1 MNPQF
6 FALALTLCIGAG
18 LVIAASKG
26 RAMPLSAC
34 VTLIITGSLL
44 VVAPTAFSFALQ
56 FAGRTPHFTEDER
69 ITCWVLGGTMTLV
82 GIIAS
87 TLCRRAI
94 R

>member
-6 FALALTLCIGAG
+6 FGLALTLCIGVG
-18 LVIAASKG
+18 LGVAAYKG

-44 VVAPTAFSFALQ
+44 AMAPTAFSFALQ
-56 FAGRTPHFTEDER
+56 LAGRIPRFTEDER
-69 ITCWVLGGTMTLV
+69 ITCWVMGGTMTLV

-87 TLCRRAI
+87 TLCRRAL